1 MEYIT
6 LKNNSRIPKL
16 GMGTWYLGEK
26 LSVREEEIRAI
37 RTGIENG
44 MTLIDTAEMYGSG
57 LSEQLVG
64 QAVRGM
70 DREKLFLVS
79 KVLPQNA
86 GEKRIRRSINHS
98 LRLLR
103 TDYLDLYLLHWRGAI
118 PLQETVQCMEELAR
132 EGKIRGWGV
141 SNFDT
146 EDMEELFALPEGK
159 NCLVNQVL
167 YHLGSRGIEY
177 SLKPWMDAHGVALM
191 AYCPLAQAG
200 QLKKELM
207 HDPVLNRIAAR
218 HQVTVPQLLLAFV
231 LRQENTIAIPRSGK
245 SAHVQ
250 ANAEALQIRLS
261 EQELSE
267 LDQAFPAPDYKTGL
281 DIV

>member
-6 LKNNSRIPKL
+6 LKNNSRVPKL

-37 RTGIENG
+37 RIGIENG

-118 PLQETVQCMEELAR
+118 PLQETVQCMEELVR

-177 SLKPWMDAHGVALM
+177 SLKPWMDAHDVALM

-200 QLKKELM
+200 QLKKELLR
-207 HDPVLNRIAAR
+207 DPVLNRIAVR

-261 EQELSE
+261 DQELSE

>member
-6 LKNNSRIPKL
+6 LKNKMQVPRL
-16 GMGTWYLGEK
+16 GLGTWYLGEK
-26 LSVREEEIRAI
+26 LSVREEELQAI

-64 QAVRGM
+64 QAIRGIE
-70 DREKLFLVS
+70 REKLFLVS

-103 TDYLDLYLLHWRGAI
+103 TDYLDLYLLHWRGNI
-118 PLQETVQCMEELAR
+118 PLQETVQCMEELVR
-132 EGKIRGWGV
+132 EGKIRAWGV
-141 SNFDT
+141 SNFDMD
-146 EDMEELFALPEGK
+146 DMEELFALPDGK
-159 NCLVNQVL
+159 NCVVNQVL

-177 SLKPWMDAHGVALM
+177 SLKPWMDAHDVALM

-200 QLKKELM
+200 RLRQELI
-207 HDPVLNRIAAR
+207 HHPVLSRIAAE
-218 HQVTVPQLLLAFV
+218 HQATVLQILLAFV
-231 LRQENTIAIPRSGK
+231 LHRENTVAIPRSGK
-245 SAHVQ
+245 SVHVQ
-250 ANAEALQIRLS
+250 ANADAMRIMLS
-261 EQELSE
+261 NQELLE
-267 LDQAFPAPDYKTGL
+267 LDQTFPAPDHKIRL

>member
-6 LKNNSRIPKL
+6 LKNNSRVPKV

-26 LSVREEEIRAI
+26 LSVREEEIQAI
-37 RTGIENG
+37 RIGIENG

-191 AYCPLAQAG
+191 AYCLLAQAG

-207 HDPVLNRIAAR
+207 RDPILNRVAAR

-261 EQELSE
+261 DQELSE
-267 LDQAFPAPDYKTGL
+267 LDQAFPAPDHKTGL

>member
-6 LKNNSRIPKL
+6 LKNNSRVPKL

-207 HDPVLNRIAAR
+207 RDPVLNRIAAR

>member
-6 LKNNSRIPKL
+6 LKNNSRVPKL

-37 RTGIENG
+37 RIGIENG

-64 QAVRGM
+64 QAVRGV

-118 PLQETVQCMEELAR
+118 PLQETVQCMEELVR

-200 QLKKELM
+200 QLKKELLR
-207 HDPVLNRIAAR
+207 DPVLNRIAAR

-261 EQELSE
+261 DQELSE
-267 LDQAFPAPDYKTGL
+267 LDQAFPAPDHKTGL